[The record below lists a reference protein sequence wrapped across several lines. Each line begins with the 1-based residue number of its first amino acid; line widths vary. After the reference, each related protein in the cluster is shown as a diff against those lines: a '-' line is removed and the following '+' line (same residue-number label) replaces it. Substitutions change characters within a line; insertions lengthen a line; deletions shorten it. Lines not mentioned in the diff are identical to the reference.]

1 MTIAELTRKELIMK
15 KMPAQQGPHFWKIA
29 ALILTGIM
37 CFILVTGCSAQN
49 ESANNSNADSTQ
61 EGSGS
66 EKEAQDGDAAVLPAD
81 AGIGIV
87 YTDGG
92 EFTDLFVAKTVGYL
106 VSAGI
111 PEENITRM
119 ACSEE
124 ELADNARKMI
134 ADKCTALMI
143 GGADEKTAPGI
154 TDAAVKAKIPVVYF
168 GTSPGE
174 KELARWEKNGWKAAY
189 VGSTYDAAAGK
200 RADLIDSTGL
210 EKLDLGKDDN
220 VGLVVL
226 YSGEDKPGDAVNRDT
241 LGLVEELDLP
251 VIVLTDDEEE
261 EDTGEEQAAEETEKD
276 QDTEAPVGE
285 ELSEEEIRQNA
296 KEQVIEWMNDYG
308 KELDVILCSDDIQA
322 LGAWDAVSE
331 EKKKVG
337 HDVMIMGFDSNTE
350 SLEEVAAGNIR
361 NTFFNDFMEQSGN
374 ASNAV
379 LAFMKGIEVQP
390 VMTSEYVSVTVDNAQ
405 EILDISLKAQE
416 SNSDSDSEEN
426 TAE

>member
-1 MTIAELTRKELIMK
+1 MK
-15 KMPAQQGPHFWKIA
+15 KMLAQQGPHFWKIA
-29 ALILTGIM
+29 VLILTGIM
-37 CFILVTGCSAQN
+37 SFILVTGCSAQK
-49 ESANNSNADSTQ
+49 ESANNSNADATQ
-61 EGSGS
+61 EGTGK
-66 EKEAQDGDAAVLPAD
+66 EKEAKDGDAAVLPAD
-81 AGIGIV
+81 AGIGIA

-92 EFTDLFVAKTVGYL
+92 EFTDYFIAKTVGYL

-111 PEENITRM
+111 PEENITRVEG
-119 ACSEE
+119 SEE
-124 ELADNARKMI
+124 ELTDNARKLI
-134 ADKCTALMI
+134 ADKCTVLMI

-174 KELARWEKNGWKAAY
+174 TELARWEKNGWKAAY

-200 RADLIDSTGL
+200 RAELIDAAGL

-226 YSGEDKPGDAVNRDT
+226 YSGEDKPGDAVNRET
-241 LGLVEELDLP
+241 LGLVGELDLP
-251 VIVLTDDEEE
+251 VIVFTDDEEE
-261 EDTGEEQAAEETEKD
+261 EDAGEEQAAEEEQDSEASEK
-276 QDTEAPVGE
+276 E
-285 ELSEEEIRQNA
+285 ELSEEEIREKA
-296 KEQVIEWMNDYG
+296 KEQVIEWMKDYG

-331 EKKKVG
+331 EKKRVG

-361 NTFFNDFMEQSGN
+361 STFFNDFMEQSGN

-379 LAFMKGIEVQP
+379 LAFMKGIEVQQ

-416 SNSDSDSEEN
+416 SNSDSGSEDN
-426 TAE
+426 TTE

>member
-1 MTIAELTRKELIMK
+1 MNRKIL
-15 KMPAQQGPHFWKIA
+15 
-29 ALILTGIM
+29 ALILTGIIS
-37 CFILVTGCSAQN
+37 FLLVTGCSAPK
-49 ESANNSNADSTQ
+49 ESAEKPGTGATQ
-61 EGSGS
+61 EKAG
-66 EKEAQDGDAAVLPAD
+66 EAKKEAKEEIPAILPAD
-81 AGIGIV
+81 AAIGIA
-87 YTDGG
+87 YTEEED
-92 EFTDLFVAKTVGYL
+92 EFTDLFIAKTTGYL

-111 PEENITRM
+111 PEESITRVS
-119 ACSEE
+119 CSEE
-124 ELADNARKMI
+124 ELADNARKLI
-134 ADKCTALMI
+134 KDKCSVLMV

-174 KELARWEKNGWKAAY
+174 AEMARWEKNGWRAAY
-189 VGSTYDAAAGK
+189 VGSTYGAAAGK
-200 RADLIDSTGL
+200 RADLIDEAGL
-210 EKLDLGKDDN
+210 EKLDPGKDDN

-226 YSGEDKPGDAVNRDT
+226 YSGKDRPGDIVNRDT

-251 VIVLTDDEEE
+251 IIVLTDDEEGE
-261 EDTGEEQAAEETEKD
+261 ESEEEQAAEKAEEE
-276 QDTEAPVGE
+276 QEYEEA
-285 ELSEEEIRQNA
+285 SEEEEPSEEEVRESA
-296 KEQVIEWMNDYG
+296 KEQVIEWMKEYG
-308 KELDVILCSDDIQA
+308 KELDVIICADDIQA

-331 EKKKVG
+331 EKKRVG

-361 NTFFNDFMEQSGN
+361 STFFNDFMEQSGN

-405 EILDISLKAQE
+405 EILDISLMVQE
-416 SNSDSDSEEN
+416 SDSESGSEEN